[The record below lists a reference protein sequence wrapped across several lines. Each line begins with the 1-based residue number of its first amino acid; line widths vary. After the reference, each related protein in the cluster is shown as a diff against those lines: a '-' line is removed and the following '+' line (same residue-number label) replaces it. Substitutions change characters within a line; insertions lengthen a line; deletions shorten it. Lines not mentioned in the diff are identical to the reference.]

1 MSHAK
6 NVLLQSKHPNVR
18 KTSMGDNKMTTAN
31 EVKKKNKDREG
42 WQYDLTI
49 CPDCHT
55 NQKTVKEE
63 DDNCENEDCDSFV
76 TMYKR
81 NLIWW
86 NENWG

>member
-1 MSHAK
+1 
-6 NVLLQSKHPNVR
+6 
-18 KTSMGDNKMTTAN
+18 MTTAN
-31 EVKKKNKDREG
+31 EVKKKNKDHKG

-55 NQKTVKEE
+55 KQKTVKEE